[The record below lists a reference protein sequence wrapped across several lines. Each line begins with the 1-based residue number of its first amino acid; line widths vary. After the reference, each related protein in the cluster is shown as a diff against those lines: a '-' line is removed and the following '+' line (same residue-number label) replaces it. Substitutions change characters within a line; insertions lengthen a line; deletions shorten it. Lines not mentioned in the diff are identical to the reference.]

1 MTIQKT
7 FFCPQCGTRLSGKK
21 ACRNCGFDVHSE
33 DAYHGISALGAG
45 GVGWSDAVNNPRVSG
60 YQSNKRKY
68 IGLFTIVLVLA
79 IIAFLVISGDLSL
92 DGEGMIVILVLSGM
106 FILIALYAMLGT
118 KRKGKE
124 WTAKVIDKHLE
135 DGNTLRSHIIFQTDN
150 GLKHSLIFDDRVHY
164 DYYAIG
170 DVVKQHNKPHL
181 RTLEKYDKRKDEILF
196 CPSCAYRCDARDHY
210 CQACG
215 SPLLKGK

>member
-7 FFCPQCGTRLSGKK
+7 FFCPQCGTHLSGKK
-21 ACRNCGFDVHSE
+21 ACIKCGFDVHSE
-33 DAYHGISALGAG
+33 NAYGDTSALGAG
-45 GVGWSDAVNNPRVSG
+45 GVGWSDRIDDPRFAG

-68 IGLFTIVLVLA
+68 IGLFTTILVLI
-79 IIAFLVISGDLSL
+79 IIAFLLFTEDLRL
-92 DGEGMIVILVLSGM
+92 DGEGMIVMIVISAM

-124 WTAKVIDKHLE
+124 WTGKLVDKHLE
-135 DGNTLRSHIIFQTDN
+135 DGAHLKSHLIIQLENGSKQTF
-150 GLKHSLIFDDRVHY
+150 IFEDRIHY
-164 DYYAIG
+164 DYYEIG
-170 DVVKQHNKPHL
+170 DVVRQHNKPNL
-181 RTLEKYDKRKDEILF
+181 KTLEKYDKRKDEVLF
-196 CPSCAYRCDARDHY
+196 CPSCGYLCDARDHF

>member
-21 ACRNCGFDVHSE
+21 ACRNCGFDVYSE
-33 DAYHGISALGAG
+33 DAYGNTSALGAG
-45 GVGWSDAVNNPRVSG
+45 GVGWSEKVNDPRFAG

-68 IGLFTIVLVLA
+68 IGLFTVVLVLA
-79 IIAFLVISGDLSL
+79 IIAFLLLTDDLSL
-92 DGEGMIVILVLSGM
+92 DGEGITVIIVVSSM

-124 WTAKVIDKHLE
+124 WTGKVVDKHLE
-135 DGNTLRSHIIFQTDN
+135 EGKGFRSHLIIQSEKGSKQT
-150 GLKHSLIFDDRVHY
+150 LVFDDRIHY

-181 RTLEKYDKRKDEILF
+181 RALEKYDKRKDEVLF
-196 CPSCAYRCDARDHY
+196 CPSCAYLCDARDHY

>member
-1 MTIQKT
+1 MTIQKS

-21 ACRNCGFDVHSE
+21 ACSKCGFDIHNE
-33 DAYHGISALGAG
+33 NAYGDTTALGAG
-45 GVGWSDAVNNPRVSG
+45 GVGWSDKIDDPRFAG

-68 IGLFTIVLVLA
+68 VGLFTILLVFA
-79 IIAFLVISGDLSL
+79 IIAFLLFTGDLRL
-92 DGEGMIVILVLSGM
+92 DGEGLIVMIVISAM

-124 WTAKVIDKHLE
+124 WTGKVVDKHLE
-135 DGNTLRSHIIFQTDN
+135 DGAHLKSHLIIQLENGSKQTF
-150 GLKHSLIFDDRVHY
+150 IFEDRIHY
-164 DYYAIG
+164 DYYEIG
-170 DVVKQHNKPHL
+170 DVVRQHNKPNL
-181 RTLEKYDKRKDEILF
+181 KTLEKYDKRKDEVLF
-196 CPSCAYRCDARDHY
+196 CPSCGYLCDARDHF